1 MQQEKINPKR
11 LTKLY
16 LDGIIQNKPQEVNSK
31 GGYKMKTKLGEYL
44 RTLRLSNQQ
53 ILKDMADIL
62 GVTSSF
68 LSAVENGKK
77 KMPETWYSV
86 FQREYSLMDDEIDD
100 LKQLAMESQNS
111 IALDLRN
118 SSSASKQLAV
128 SFARQFNDMDEETS
142 MQILSFLKELKK
154 EDPKK

>member
-1 MQQEKINPKR
+1 
-11 LTKLY
+11 
-16 LDGIIQNKPQEVNSK
+16 
-31 GGYKMKTKLGEYL
+31 MKTKLGEYL

-86 FQREYSLMDDEIDD
+86 FQREYGLMDDEIDD

>member
-1 MQQEKINPKR
+1 
-11 LTKLY
+11 
-16 LDGIIQNKPQEVNSK
+16 
-31 GGYKMKTKLGEYL
+31 MKTKLGEYL

>member
-1 MQQEKINPKR
+1 
-11 LTKLY
+11 
-16 LDGIIQNKPQEVNSK
+16 
-31 GGYKMKTKLGEYL
+31 MKTKLGEYL

-86 FQREYSLMDDEIDD
+86 FQREYGLMDDEIDD

-111 IALDLRN
+111 ISLDLRN